1 MTDVIPAP
9 QHFKTDCGLEYS
21 LIDGYGFADKN
32 RRPLTDKEMAI
43 ALTHYHCNKAQEN
56 YIHWAWR
63 LAAVVG
69 GWLVV
74 PEAMP
79 VVILFGA
86 WTEYV
91 RHRSGEQGH
100 SQGIVSAIERF
111 SPHYIE
117 ANRGSVEKVLA
128 ELRQRQAER
137 EAKQED

>member
-9 QHFKTDCGLEYS
+9 KQFKTDCGLEYS
-21 LIDGYGFADKN
+21 LIDVYGFADKN

-43 ALTHYHCNKAQEN
+43 AITHYHSNNARN
-56 YIHWAWR
+56 TYIHWGWR

-69 GWLVV
+69 GCLVL

-79 VVILFGA
+79 VVIFFGA
-86 WTEYV
+86 WTEFV
-91 RHRSGEQGH
+91 RCRSGEQGH
-100 SQGIVSAIERF
+100 SQGIVGAIERF

-117 ANRGSVEKVLA
+117 ANTGRVEKVLA
-128 ELRQRQAER
+128 EQRQCQVKR